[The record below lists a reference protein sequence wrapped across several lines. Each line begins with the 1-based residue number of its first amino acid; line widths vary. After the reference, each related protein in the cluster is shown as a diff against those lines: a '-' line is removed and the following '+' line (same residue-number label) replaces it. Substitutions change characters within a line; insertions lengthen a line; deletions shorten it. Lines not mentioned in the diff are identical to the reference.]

1 MGSGRRVR
9 LGRLEE
15 EGRVMTID
23 GWVGTVEEEKAMKID
38 GLTETVDEEKALT
51 IDGLLE
57 V

>member
-15 EGRVMTID
+15 EGRV
-23 GWVGTVEEEKAMKID
+23 MKID